1 MIKQPIQTWKK
12 LLEQEK
18 PLAQKRQDH
27 LQIIDEL
34 YADDIVQVENGHQ
47 EIQGRTRLR
56 AMEEANLDQV
66 NWVKTKIEYLVFDEV
81 KNTLW
86 AELRIDFETKAGVQK
101 VLLESVF
108 QQWEGDKIKVQKFY
122 YGEVKIIE
130 SQRIQSYEI

>member
-1 MIKQPIQTWKK
+1 MIKEPIQTWKK

-34 YADDIVQVENGHQ
+34 YADDIVQVENGHK

-56 AMEEANLDQV
+56 TMEEANLDQV
-66 NWVKTKIEYLVFDEV
+66 NWVKTKIEHLVFDEV

-86 AELRIDFETKAGVQK
+86 AELRIGFETKAGVQK

-108 QQWEGDKIKVQKFY
+108 QQWEGDKIKV
-122 YGEVKIIE
+122 
-130 SQRIQSYEI
+130 